1 MEVQRRGVLGR
12 ACLLDVCGEDDR
24 VTLLHPKASVPALPE
39 AKEVMKLVRP
49 TEKHQGRVLLGY
61 LDAKGARDRPSCSEE
76 EAQRIKQGAHSYW
89 RREAAACRDR
99 QREADIVVETLYK
112 HQASD

>member
-1 MEVQRRGVLGR
+1 VVCCGQVF
-12 ACLLDVCGEDDR
+12 LLDVCGKDDR
-24 VTLLHPKASVPALPE
+24 VSLLHPKASDPALPE
-39 AKEVMKLVRP
+39 AKEVRLLVRHTVRH
-49 TEKHQGRVLLGY
+49 TEKHQGMLLLGY
-61 LDAKGARDRPSCSEE
+61 LDAKGASDRPSCSEE
-76 EAQRIKQGAHSYW
+76 EAQRIKQGAHSYR